1 MTTKVGFI
9 EAASHALQNGPQL
22 FARVEDGGVVIGGG
36 GGEVVPD
43 STGLYAVVAQDPDA
57 VRAELRLDT
66 SVSRSDVL
74 YIGKAEGSL
83 RARLERKHFADGG
96 TAHST
101 LRRTLA
107 ALWPHSW
114 WIGWTW
120 SRSPSLPRVDSPSPR
135 RAASS

>member
-1 MTTKVGFI
+1 MTTKAGLIV
-9 EAASHALQNGPQL
+9 AASHALQNSPQL

-83 RARLERKHFADGG
+83 RARLERKHFAGG
-96 TAHST
+96 ATAHST
-101 LRRTLA
+101 LRP
-107 ALWPHSW
+107 LWPHSW

>member
-74 YIGKAEGSL
+74 YIGKAEGLSL
-83 RARLERKHFADGG
+83 IH
-96 TAHST
+96 
-101 LRRTLA
+101 
-107 ALWPHSW
+107 
-114 WIGWTW
+114 I
-120 SRSPSLPRVDSPSPR
+120 
-135 RAASS
+135 